1 MIKIIFHQSLSKSSL
16 TFSLPSQ
23 PISLFLSSLLRLYY
37 QPLVIL
43 SRTFSNCEIGL
54 SLLIVVVVFLTTVG
68 SFRISVL
75 MLGFTIMCTNGAF
88 KVQKDLFL
96 DDQEPANS
104 GLFSFLGSVASF
116 ATARGRP
123 TPPIRLRPTS
133 LLPIRP
139 TSLPPIRPIR
149 PKPQAVDPRLR
160 PVLHLNTNPMSTSLG
175 FFGFR
180 GFHSSIQALGFIIEA
195 TTAFLR
201 LLLWFSINPSFGYI
215 L

>member
-1 MIKIIFHQSLSKSSL
+1 MHCSWELNKKNIILLSALIKIIFHQSLSKSSL

-54 SLLIVVVVFLTTVG
+54 LLLIVVVVFLTIVG

-75 MLGFTIMCTNGAF
+75 MLGFAIMCTNGAF

-104 GLFSFLGSVASF
+104 GFLF
-116 ATARGRP
+116 
-123 TPPIRLRPTS
+123 
-133 LLPIRP
+133 
-139 TSLPPIRPIR
+139 
-149 PKPQAVDPRLR
+149 
-160 PVLHLNTNPMSTSLG
+160 
-175 FFGFR
+175 
-180 GFHSSIQALGFIIEA
+180 
-195 TTAFLR
+195 FLR
-201 LLLWFSINPSFGYI
+201 SAISSAIACVRPRCRSASNPLLFHQLDPHRHCPPHWSPTLWLVIFYFVCDW
-215 L
+215 

>member
-1 MIKIIFHQSLSKSSL
+1 MFFSSIATVHIYLNKKNIILLSALIKIIFHQSLSKSSL

-139 TSLPPIRPIR
+139 TSLPPIRPTPTLSSS
-149 PKPQAVDPRLR
+149 PKPNSVIGA
-160 PVLHLNTNPMSTSLG
+160 
-175 FFGFR
+175 FFILFVIGDFL
-180 GFHSSIQALGFIIEA
+180 FCLVWIEEKD
-195 TTAFLR
+195 
-201 LLLWFSINPSFGYI
+201 
-215 L
+215 